1 MSKYLS
7 EFYSRNLT
15 DECIDDKALSFE
27 NYFGNLV
34 EVFGETGNDEN
45 LHIGQVVVNIGGN
58 IYIINDKGIREIQG
72 ESTGRGTSVFLQFHS
87 EHGPIYESHYQ
98 FHKGF
103 TYKTTKKIAE
113 RTFDDENMDR
123 IKTSDKTPLE
133 AIGSFDIWRD

>member
-15 DECIDDKALSFE
+15 DEGIDDKALSFE

-34 EVFGETGNDEN
+34 EVFGETGIDEN

-72 ESTGRGTSVFLQFHS
+72 EPTGRGTSVFLQFHS

-98 FHKGF
+98 FHKGS

-113 RTFDDENMDR
+113 RTFDDENIDE
-123 IKTSDKTPLE
+123 IKASDKTPLE
-133 AIGSFDIWRD
+133 AIRSFDIWRD